1 LLGNVAE
8 WVVDEAPQASGE
20 GLKYRLVRGGGF
32 LDEADALDLGKVRAL
47 PPITAWV
54 SLGFRCALDAP

>member
-1 LLGNVAE
+1 
-8 WVVDEAPQASGE
+8 
-20 GLKYRLVRGGGF
+20 LKYRLVRGGGF